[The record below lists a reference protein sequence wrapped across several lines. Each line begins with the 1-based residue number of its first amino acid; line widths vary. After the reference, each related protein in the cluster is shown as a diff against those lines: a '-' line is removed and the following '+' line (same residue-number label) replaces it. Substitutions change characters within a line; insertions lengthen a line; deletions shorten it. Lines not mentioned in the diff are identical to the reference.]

1 MPTEV
6 KALTDVVVT
15 SSNACQIVESFP
27 KDQKMIFGPDRNL
40 GNYINSLTGR
50 QMKLWDGACMVHEKF
65 SLEKLIGLKKQYP
78 EAKVL
83 AHPECKKSLL
93 VLADKVGS
101 TKGLLDY
108 AVKSDARQFI
118 VVTES
123 GILYEMKKACPDKEF
138 IPAPPDDSTCACNE
152 CFYMR
157 LNTLEKIYNCLKYEA
172 PEIKISED
180 LCERAVRPINKMLD
194 ISKQLGLIK

>member
-1 MPTEV
+1 
-6 KALTDVVVT
+6 
-15 SSNACQIVESFP
+15 
-27 KDQKMIFGPDRNL
+27 MIFGPDRNL

-50 QMKLWDGACMVHEKF
+50 QMKLWNGACMVHEKF

-123 GILYEMKKACPDKEF
+123 GIL
-138 IPAPPDDSTCACNE
+138 T
-152 CFYMR
+152 R
-157 LNTLEKIYNCLKYEA
+157 
-172 PEIKISED
+172 
-180 LCERAVRPINKMLD
+180 
-194 ISKQLGLIK
+194 